1 MTLFLTI
8 AGVLLLIIVFGFIA
22 YYFRTQP
29 QLKPDLSREPA
40 RDQITAMVRD
50 PHWIFTY
57 WELPDKTKQTVQNDN
72 GSLTLRV
79 YELADDKQ
87 DIVAAKH
94 FDIPVSLDTE
104 SWHIKNLRA
113 GQTYLLEIGEILANG
128 AFKAFARSRK
138 VNTPYDQP
146 GEIDPAWMPSPNAW
160 ESYGSLTSTGYGKA
174 SEYMA
179 ERND

>member
-1 MTLFLTI
+1 MTLFWTI
-8 AGVLLLIIVFGFIA
+8 LGVLLLVIVFGYIA

-29 QLKPDLSREPA
+29 QLKPGFSQDPA
-40 RDQITAMVRD
+40 RDQLTTMVRD
-50 PHWIFTY
+50 PHWLYTY
-57 WELPDKTKQTVQNDN
+57 WELSDKIKQTVQNNN
-72 GSLTLRV
+72 GNLALRV
-79 YELADDKQ
+79 YEFANDQQ
-87 DIVAAKH
+87 DTMTAKH
-94 FDIPVSLDTE
+94 FDIPLSLDNE

-113 GQTYLLEIGEILANG
+113 GQTYLLEIGEILDDG

-146 GEIDPAWMPSPNAW
+146 GEIDPAWMPAQTAW
-160 ESYGSLTSTGYGKA
+160 ETYGTLTSASYGTA